1 MTTPQKLGWL
11 IVAAMFIYAIKQIF
25 P

>member
-1 MTTPQKLGWL
+1 MTAPQKLGWL
-11 IVAAMFIYAIKQIF
+11 IVAAMFIYTIKQIF

>member
-1 MTTPQKLGWL
+1 MTTPQALGWL